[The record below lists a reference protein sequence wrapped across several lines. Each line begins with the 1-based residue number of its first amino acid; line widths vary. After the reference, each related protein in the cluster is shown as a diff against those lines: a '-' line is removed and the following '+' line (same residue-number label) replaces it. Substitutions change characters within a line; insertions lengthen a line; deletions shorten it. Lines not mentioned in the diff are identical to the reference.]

1 MIITLVHLPS
11 PCLSIPTRVGVGNT
25 GVVGVGN
32 TEGLVHKAKLLATNV
47 NKTPRLVRSPLLFS
61 SNFRIKDFHENN
73 DDFEEDFLGDTFN
86 QENEIPTQTRSQFT
100 PPNPPTKE
108 GRRRKYFSFGV
119 IGIPPPPHAH
129 ALVHEE
135 PFFDTFDHGKA
146 VLKLQERRKKMRL
159 NTHLLKSLRPYF
171 PFFSPH

>member
-1 MIITLVHLPS
+1 MLVCLPS
-11 PCLSIPTRVGVGNT
+11 PCLCVGSA
-25 GVVGVGN
+25 
-32 TEGLVHKAKLLATNV
+32 EGLVQEAKLSSATTNV
-47 NKTPRLVRSPLLFS
+47 NKSPRLFVRSPLLFS
-61 SNFRIKDFHENN
+61 SNFRITNFHENNN

-86 QENEIPTQTRSQFT
+86 QENEIPRKTRGQFI
-100 PPNPPTKE
+100 PPDPPTKE
-108 GRRRKYFSFGV
+108 GRHRKYFAFGV

-135 PFFDTFDHGKA
+135 PPFFDTFDHGKA

-171 PFFSPH
+171 PFFSPY